1 MRWNDETERMGT
13 MSDMGM
19 GSEVKADL
27 TIDTDTIEVVHDRL
41 IRKGNQNAKRA
52 AVIDAVRGY
61 VQDSKTIDTA
71 DKFKLGIILN
81 QDCD

>member
-1 MRWNDETERMGT
+1 